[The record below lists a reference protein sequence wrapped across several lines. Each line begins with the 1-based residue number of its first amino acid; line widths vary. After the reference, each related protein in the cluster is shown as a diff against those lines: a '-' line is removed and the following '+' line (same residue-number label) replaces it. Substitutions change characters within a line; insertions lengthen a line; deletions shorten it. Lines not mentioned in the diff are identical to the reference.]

1 MSAPRCRPGDLA
13 IVVESY
19 NPENLGRIVKVV
31 RPHQPSGP
39 LGMHDQEPI
48 WDIESDSLMV
58 WTVGETVYKQRVG
71 PCPDNQLQPIRGR
84 KSPAKVAV
92 EMLVA

>member
-13 IVVESY
+13 IVVEAF
-19 NPENLGRIVKVV
+19 NPENLGRIVKVL

-39 LGMHDQEPI
+39 LGMYDQEPI
-48 WDIESDSLMV
+48 WDIESDCLMV
-58 WTVGETVYKQRVG
+58 WTVGEKVYRKRLG
-71 PCPDNQLQPIRGR
+71 PCPDNQLQPIRGQ
-84 KSPAKVAV
+84 KSPAKVAA

>member
-13 IVVESY
+13 IVVESF

-31 RPHQPSGP
+31 RPHEPSGQ
-39 LGMHDQEPI
+39 LGMYDQEPI

-71 PCPDNQLQPIRGR
+71 PCPDKQLQPIRGR
-84 KSPAKVAV
+84 AMLESMV
-92 EMLVA
+92 EITLTS